1 MLSQHY
7 FLMFAIRLSR
17 STHFRYKITTF
28 FANMQI
34 SAHFCTKNL
43 KIDKSIWHFPP
54 SPHPRAL
61 SPDLIIHLSRIIA
74 RAPSFPHCASL
85 ISPISS
91 CTSRASLREPRH
103 SPIAQA
109 LSPHL
114 IIHFSRII
122 ARAPS
127 FPHCASLIS
136 PSHHAPLAHHCASPV
151 IPPLRKP
158 YLPISSC
165 TSRASLREP
174 RHSPIAQAPPIN
186 HQRQPEDCL

>member
-61 SPDLIIHLSRIIA
+61 SPSSCTSRASLREPYLPISSCTSRASLREPHHSPIARALSPHLIIHLSRIIA
-74 RAPSFPHCASL
+74 RAPSFPHCAS
-85 ISPISS
+85 P
-91 CTSRASLREPRH
+91 P
-103 SPIAQA
+103 
-109 LSPHL
+109 PHQP
-114 IIHFSRII
+114 SKA
-122 ARAPS
+122 ARR
-127 FPHCASLIS
+127 L
-136 PSHHAPLAHHCASPV
+136 PL
-151 IPPLRKP
+151 
-158 YLPISSC
+158 
-165 TSRASLREP
+165 
-174 RHSPIAQAPPIN
+174 IN
-186 HQRQPEDCL
+186 HCFSGDSAVTIATITDVSVKLSF

>member
-61 SPDLIIHLSRIIA
+61 SP
-74 RAPSFPHCASL
+74 
-85 ISPISS
+85 SS
-91 CTSRASLREPRH
+91 CTSRASLREH
-103 SPIAQA
+103 KY
-109 LSPHL
+109 
-114 IIHFSRII
+114 
-122 ARAPS
+122 
-127 FPHCASLIS
+127 SLL
-136 PSHHAPLAHHCASPV
+136 HHALLAHHCASPV
-151 IPPLRKP
+151 IPPLREP
-158 YLPISSC
+158 YLPHLIMHFSRIIARAPVSPPLRKPSPHQSSKAA
-165 TSRASLREP
+165 RRLP
-174 RHSPIAQAPPIN
+174 LIN
-186 HQRQPEDCL
+186 HCFSRDSAVTIATITDVSVEF

>member
-1 MLSQHY
+1 
-7 FLMFAIRLSR
+7 MFAIRLSR

-61 SPDLIIHLSRIIA
+61 SP
-74 RAPSFPHCASL
+74 
-85 ISPISS
+85 SS

-109 LSPHL
+109 LSPHHALLAHHCASPISPPLREPYLPHL
-114 IIHFSRII
+114 IMHFSRII

-127 FPHCASLIS
+127 FPHCASPPPHQ
-136 PSHHAPLAHHCASPV
+136 PSKAARRLPL
-151 IPPLRKP
+151 
-158 YLPISSC
+158 
-165 TSRASLREP
+165 
-174 RHSPIAQAPPIN
+174 IN
-186 HQRQPEDCL
+186 HCFNRDSAVTIATITDVSVEF